1 MKSKFLLSALVLG
14 ACVFQA
20 CENTNR
26 TSNDPDS
33 LATTMVDSAETAMA
47 DSMGMHNNDTTSF
60 MQKAA
65 IGGMMEVELGKM
77 AQEKASNAKV
87 KEFGAMMVRDH
98 TKANAELKQLAQSR
112 DVTLP
117 TSYPEKDRAHV
128 DEMKKMTGDAFD
140 KHYMKMMVDDHA
152 KTIELFKLAAKNS
165 DVNIS
170 KFAAK
175 TLPVLEAHH
184 KTATGV
190 QASLK

>member
-1 MKSKFLLSALVLG
+1 MKSKFLMSALVIG
-14 ACVFQA
+14 ACAFQA
-20 CENTNR
+20 CENATR

-33 LATTMVDSAETAMA
+33 LATTMIDSAEMAMA
-47 DSMGMHNNDTTSF
+47 DSMGVHNNDTSSF

-65 IGGMMEVELGKM
+65 IGGMMEVELGNL
-77 AQEKASNAKV
+77 AQQKASNTKV
-87 KEFGAMMVRDH
+87 KEFGAMMVKDH
-98 TKANAELKQLAQSR
+98 TKANTELKQLAQSR

-117 TSYPEKDRAHV
+117 TTYPGKDKAHV
-128 DEMKKMTGDAFD
+128 DEMKKMSGDAFD
-140 KHYMKMMVDDHA
+140 NHYMTMMVEDHV
-152 KTIELFKLAAKNS
+152 KTIDLFKLAAKNS

-184 KTATGV
+184 KAATAI

>member
-1 MKSKFLLSALVLG
+1 MKSKLLLSALVLG
-14 ACVFQA
+14 ACAFQA

-33 LATTMVDSAETAMA
+33 LATTMIDSAEMAMA
-47 DSMGMHNNDTTSF
+47 DSMGMHNNDTASF

-65 IGGMMEVELGKM
+65 IGGMMEVELGKL
-77 AQEKASNAKV
+77 AQEKAKNAKV
-87 KEFGAMMVRDH
+87 KEFGAMMVKDH

-117 TSYPEKDRAHV
+117 TAYPEKDKAHV
-128 DEMKKMTGDAFD
+128 EEMKKLTGDAFD
-140 KHYMKMMVDDHA
+140 KHYMKMMVDDHV
-152 KTIELFKLAAKNS
+152 KTIDLFKLAAKNS

-175 TLPVLEAHH
+175 TLPVLETHH
-184 KTATGV
+184 KTATGI